1 MRAAVYHGRRDV
13 RIASMAEPGDPG
25 PGEVLLRV
33 RACSICG
40 TDVSEFLHGPLMIPL
55 RDRHPASGHVGPTIL
70 GHEFVGLVVAA
81 GEGTSLTEGL
91 RVVPGAGYWCGTCR
105 WCLDGRPNLCAS
117 YYVYGLHAH
126 GGLATFVR
134 VPAQM
139 CHAVP
144 VGCPDEWAAM
154 AQPCAI
160 ALHAVRRSG
169 AQAGDTVVLIGVGS
183 IGSFI
188 LAALRSVGV
197 DTIIALDVEQ
207 GRLAT
212 ATRLGATRV
221 LPVGEDAVAEARAI
235 RDWTAGQGADVVIEA
250 SGAPDAT
257 LLALSSARRGGRVLQ
272 VGLPAEPTPLPLRRF
287 TVPEIDLITTNG
299 HVCATDLPQ
308 ALALLATSELAR
320 TILDRVI
327 PLDALVGEGLL
338 ALAERRTRGKVVVAI
353 A

>member
-1 MRAAVYHGRRDV
+1 MKAAVYHGKRDV
-13 RIASMAEPGDPG
+13 RIERVPEPGSPG

-40 TDVSEFLHGPLMIPL
+40 TDVSEFLHGPLMVPL
-55 RDRHPASGHVGPTIL
+55 ATRHPASGHLGPTIL
-70 GHEFVGLVVAA
+70 GHEFVGQVVAA
-81 GEGTSLTEGL
+81 GEGTSLPEGL
-91 RVVPGAGYWCGTCR
+91 RVVPGAGYWCGACR
-105 WCLDGRPNLCAS
+105 WCLEGRPNLCAR
-117 YYVYGLHAH
+117 YYVFGLHAH
-126 GGLATFVR
+126 GGLAEFAR
-134 VPAQM
+134 VPASM
-139 CHAVP
+139 CHAVLD
-144 VGCPDEWAAM
+144 GCPDEWAAM

-169 AQAGDTVVLIGVGS
+169 AQAGDTVVLIGVGG

-212 ATRLGATRV
+212 ATRLGATRA
-221 LPVGEDAVAEARAI
+221 LQVGEDAMASSSTI

-250 SGAPDAT
+250 SGAPSAT

-272 VGLPAEPTPLPLRRF
+272 VGLPVEPTSLPLRGF

-299 HVCATDLPQ
+299 HVCDTDLPQ

-320 TILDRVI
+320 TILERVI

-338 ALAERRTRGKVVVAI
+338 ALAERRARGKVVVALE
-353 A
+353 